1 MTVLSDLF
9 TINFNPLRV
18 VISLALA
25 LVIGL
30 YIFFIYKKSFS
41 GVMYSRNFNV
51 SLILITLVTTL
62 VLMLI
67 STNITLALGMVGAL
81 SIVRFRTAIKDPI
94 DTAFIFW
101 AVGEGLALGVGF
113 FDAAII
119 GGVVIGIFV
128 LLLSAFKVRSAMPYL
143 LVLHYSEA
151 ANGPIKQMIKQL
163 PGARIRRI
171 TRPASW
177 KNSSGWRG
185 SMTPASSPTRG
196 IWCPDLDHAFASPP
210 GRAIVRLCGFCFCVR
225 HPCLAY
231 AFALYPLL

>member
-128 LLLSAFKVRSAMPYL
+128 LLLSAFKMRAAMPYL

-163 PGARIRRI
+163 PGARIRSKTAQRDGI
-171 TRPASW
+171 ELTLELRLRDNETGFVEKFLRVEGVYDASLI
-177 KNSSGWRG
+177 SYQG
-185 SMTPASSPTRG
+185 
-196 IWCPDLDHAFASPP
+196 DLVS
-210 GRAIVRLCGFCFCVR
+210 
-225 HPCLAY
+225 
-231 AFALYPLL
+231 

>member
-67 STNITLALGMVGAL
+67 STNITLTLGMVGAL

-94 DTAFIFW
+94 DTAFMFW

-163 PGARIRRI
+163 PGARIRSKTAQRDGI
-171 TRPASW
+171 ELTLELRLRDNETGFVEKFLRVEGVYDASLI
-177 KNSSGWRG
+177 SYQG
-185 SMTPASSPTRG
+185 
-196 IWCPDLDHAFASPP
+196 DLVS
-210 GRAIVRLCGFCFCVR
+210 
-225 HPCLAY
+225 
-231 AFALYPLL
+231 

>member
-51 SLILITLVTTL
+51 SLILVTLVTTL

-128 LLLSAFKVRSAMPYL
+128 LLLSAFKVRAAMPYL

-163 PGARIRRI
+163 PGARIRSKTAQRDGI
-171 TRPASW
+171 ELTLELRLRDNETGFVEKFLRVEGVYDASLI
-177 KNSSGWRG
+177 SYQG
-185 SMTPASSPTRG
+185 
-196 IWCPDLDHAFASPP
+196 DLVS
-210 GRAIVRLCGFCFCVR
+210 
-225 HPCLAY
+225 
-231 AFALYPLL
+231 

>member
-51 SLILITLVTTL
+51 SLILVTLVTTL

-67 STNITLALGMVGAL
+67 STNITLTLGMVGAL

-94 DTAFIFW
+94 DTAFMFW

-163 PGARIRRI
+163 PGARIRSKTAQRDGI
-171 TRPASW
+171 ELTLELRLRDNETGFVEKFLRVEGVYDASLI
-177 KNSSGWRG
+177 SYQG
-185 SMTPASSPTRG
+185 
-196 IWCPDLDHAFASPP
+196 DLVS
-210 GRAIVRLCGFCFCVR
+210 
-225 HPCLAY
+225 
-231 AFALYPLL
+231 

>member
-119 GGVVIGIFV
+119 DGVVIGIFV

-163 PGARIRRI
+163 PGARIRSKTAQRDGI
-171 TRPASW
+171 ELTLELRLRDNETGFVEKFLRVEGVYDASLI
-177 KNSSGWRG
+177 SYQG
-185 SMTPASSPTRG
+185 
-196 IWCPDLDHAFASPP
+196 DLVS
-210 GRAIVRLCGFCFCVR
+210 
-225 HPCLAY
+225 
-231 AFALYPLL
+231 

>member
-67 STNITLALGMVGAL
+67 STNIALSLGMVGAL

-163 PGARIRRI
+163 PGARIRSKTAQRDGI
-171 TRPASW
+171 ELTLELRLRDNETGFVEKFLRVEGVYDASLI
-177 KNSSGWRG
+177 SYQG
-185 SMTPASSPTRG
+185 
-196 IWCPDLDHAFASPP
+196 DLVS
-210 GRAIVRLCGFCFCVR
+210 
-225 HPCLAY
+225 
-231 AFALYPLL
+231 

>member
-51 SLILITLVTTL
+51 SLILVTLVTTL

-67 STNITLALGMVGAL
+67 STNLTLTLGMVGAL

-163 PGARIRRI
+163 PGARIRSKTAQRDGI
-171 TRPASW
+171 ELTLELRLRDNETGFVEKFLRVEGVYDASLI
-177 KNSSGWRG
+177 SYQG
-185 SMTPASSPTRG
+185 
-196 IWCPDLDHAFASPP
+196 DLVS
-210 GRAIVRLCGFCFCVR
+210 
-225 HPCLAY
+225 
-231 AFALYPLL
+231 

>member
-128 LLLSAFKVRSAMPYL
+128 LLLSAFKVRAAMPYL

-163 PGARIRRI
+163 PGARIRSKTAQRDGI
-171 TRPASW
+171 ELTLELRLRDNETGFVEKFLRVEGVYDASLI
-177 KNSSGWRG
+177 SYQG
-185 SMTPASSPTRG
+185 
-196 IWCPDLDHAFASPP
+196 DLVS
-210 GRAIVRLCGFCFCVR
+210 
-225 HPCLAY
+225 
-231 AFALYPLL
+231 